1 MFAELPGT
9 SLAHADAVVPDMN
22 CTHFP
27 ARLLSRLEFLE
38 HAILK
43 SKIQPGPVCQGWACD
58 SGSDRS
64 ALHVVGPG
72 EVVSDGSDLSVPPLR
87 RNFARCLAR
96 AGTVWGPSGVPGCH
110 RSGPGRDHQP
120 TLYRPTLQKGAGC
133 IGGTRVW

>member
-9 SLAHADAVVPDMN
+9 SLAHADALVPDMN

-27 ARLLSRLEFLE
+27 ACLLSRLEFLE

-43 SKIQPGPVCQGWACD
+43 SKIRPGPVCQGWACD

-64 ALHVVGPG
+64 ALHVVGPARSYRTG
-72 EVVSDGSDLSVPPLR
+72 VICQSPSEMELCAMPGRELGLSGGPL
-87 RNFARCLAR
+87 
-96 AGTVWGPSGVPGCH
+96 GVPGCH